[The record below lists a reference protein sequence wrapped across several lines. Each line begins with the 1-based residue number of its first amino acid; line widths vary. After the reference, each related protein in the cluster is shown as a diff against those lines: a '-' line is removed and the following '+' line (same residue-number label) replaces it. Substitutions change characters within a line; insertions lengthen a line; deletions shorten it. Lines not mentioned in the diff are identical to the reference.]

1 MPTPGIQAVRL
12 RDSLPHEGAA
22 IARLTVEAFEDY
34 AGILSGE
41 RWEAMRSVL
50 NGVAAWA
57 RTGRWI
63 VAEQAGSL
71 VGSVGYFP
79 PGQPDDK
86 IFPPDWASIRF
97 LAVAPAHR
105 GKGLGRLLTEE
116 CILRARQ
123 DRAARIGLH
132 TSEVMTVARL
142 MYERLGFR
150 QECEIPRRYGLRY
163 WRYVLELGADERSQ
177 PESF

>member
-1 MPTPGIQAVRL
+1 MPTLGMQPIRL
-12 RDSLPHEGAA
+12 RDNLPEEGAA
-22 IARLTVEAFEDY
+22 IACLTVEAFQDY
-34 AGILSGE
+34 AAILSGG
-41 RWEAMRSVL
+41 RWETMRSVL

-63 VAEQAGSL
+63 VAEQNGSL
-71 VGSVGYFP
+71 IGSVGYFP
-79 PGQPDDK
+79 PGQLDDK

-116 CILRARQ
+116 CIRRARQ
-123 DRAARIGLH
+123 DGAARIGLH
-132 TSEVMTVARL
+132 TSEIMTVARL

-150 QECEIPRRYGLRY
+150 QESEIPRRYGLRY
-163 WRYVLELGADERSQ
+163 WRYVLELEPPDALRA
-177 PESF
+177 